1 MSGLYGAAWVRSGLV
16 EILTGGVACWMI
28 VCIEVSHM
36 QMHGRMT
43 YHIFFFVP
51 VVVVDVKLA
60 SCCGMSSARG
70 TGDLGL

>member
-43 YHIFFFVP
+43 HDIFFVA

-70 TGDLGL
+70 TRGLGL